1 MDHTNRVHLPA
12 GVFVSEPS
20 QTRLKCFNSHLF
32 SADPLELEWT
42 HNGQGHHVRLA
53 GSFTDWNQVPAVW
66 DEAKQRWIARVN
78 APKGK
83 HHFKWVID
91 GAWTVDE
98 DQPQHNDGVHTNNVL
113 YFYS

>member
-1 MDHTNRVHLPA
+1 M
-12 GVFVSEPS
+12 
-20 QTRLKCFNSHLF
+20 
-32 SADPLELEWT
+32 
-42 HNGQGHHVRLA
+42 
-53 GSFTDWNQVPAVW
+53 W

-78 APKGK
+78 APKGR